1 MSDAALD
8 APAANGSSA
17 YSNAGTRASDATV
30 TTLRAATTSSDQVK
44 VLAVARVISTFNAY
58 LLGVCGRPL
67 DQMTGED
74 VRALGTILNVLE
86 SLEIER
92 NARYSNRAGSTA
104 RAAETA

>member
-8 APAANGSSA
+8 APAANGSA
-17 YSNAGTRASDATV
+17 YTNAGTRAGEGTV

-44 VLAVARVISTFNAY
+44 VLAVARVMSTFNAY

-86 SLEIER
+86 SLEVER
-92 NARYSNRAGSTA
+92 TSRYANRASTSA
-104 RAAETA
+104 RNSETA

>member
-8 APAANGSSA
+8 APATNSSNFNT
-17 YSNAGTRASDATV
+17 SGTRAGDSTV

-44 VLAVARVISTFNAY
+44 ILAVARVISTFNAY

-92 NARYSNRAGSTA
+92 TARYSNRVSSSA
-104 RAAETA
+104 RTSEPA